1 LHARALNGRTALVT
15 GASSGLG
22 RHFAAV
28 LCAAGAKVALA
39 ARRVERLEAVQAE
52 LEEAGGTTV
61 AVAMDV
67 TDRASVDSAVAKAT
81 AALGPIDIL
90 INNAGLA
97 DPQPFLDMSEES
109 WQMVIDTNL
118 TGVWRVSQAV
128 ARGMAARGRGVIVNI
143 SSVLGVAPSRNN
155 ANYSVAKAGVD
166 YLTRLM
172 ALELGRSGI
181 RVNAI
186 APGYIVT
193 DLNQAFL
200 DGPQGRAFVDRLFPK
215 RVAQPSE
222 LDGALLLLTSDA
234 GSYINGVTLPVEG
247 GTMLKSL

>member
-1 LHARALNGRTALVT
+1 
-15 GASSGLG
+15 
-22 RHFAAV
+22 
-28 LCAAGAKVALA
+28 VALA

-52 LEEAGGTTV
+52 LEESGGQSV

-67 TDRASVDSAVAKAT
+67 TDRVSVDIAVAKAT
-81 AALGPIDIL
+81 VALGPIDIL

-97 DPQPFLDMSEES
+97 DPQSFLEMSEES
-109 WQMVIDTNL
+109 WQRVIDTNL

-143 SSVLGVAPSRNN
+143 SSVLGVVPSRNN
-155 ANYSVAKAGVD
+155 ANYAVAKAGVD
-166 YLTRLM
+166 YLTQLM
-172 ALELGRSGI
+172 ALELGRSRI

-200 DGPQGRAFVDRLFPK
+200 GGPQGRAFVDRLFPK
-215 RVAQPSE
+215 RVALPSE
-222 LDGALLLLTSDA
+222 LDGALLLLASDA

-247 GTMLKSL
+247 GTMLKGL

>member
-1 LHARALNGRTALVT
+1 
-15 GASSGLG
+15 LG
-22 RHFAAV
+22 RHFAGV
-28 LCAAGAKVALA
+28 LCTAGAKVALA

-52 LEEAGGTTV
+52 LEDAGGQAV
-61 AVAMDV
+61 SVAMDV
-67 TDRASVDSAVAKAT
+67 TDRGSVDTAVTQAT

-90 INNAGLA
+90 VNNAGLA
-97 DPQPFLDMSEES
+97 DPHPFLEMSEES
-109 WQMVIDTNL
+109 WGKVIDTNL

-143 SSVLGVAPSRNN
+143 ASVLGIAPNRHNV
-155 ANYSVAKAGVD
+155 NYAVAKAGVA
-166 YLTRLM
+166 YLTQLM
-172 ALELGRSGI
+172 ALELGRNGI

-200 DGPQGRAFVDRLFPK
+200 DGPRGREFVDRLFPR

-222 LDGALLLLTSDA
+222 LDGALLLLASDA

-247 GTMLKSL
+247 GTLLKGL

>member
-1 LHARALNGRTALVT
+1 
-15 GASSGLG
+15 LG
-22 RHFAAV
+22 RHFAGV

-52 LEEAGGTTV
+52 LEELGGQAV

-67 TDRASVDSAVAKAT
+67 TDRVSVDIAVAKAT
-81 AALGPIDIL
+81 VALGPIEIL

-97 DPQPFLDMSEES
+97 DPQSFLDMSEES
-109 WQMVIDTNL
+109 WQRVIDTNL

-143 SSVLGVAPSRNN
+143 SSVLGAVPSRNN
-155 ANYSVAKAGVD
+155 ANYAVAKAGVD
-166 YLTRLM
+166 YLTQLM

-181 RVNAI
+181 RVNAM

-200 DGPQGRAFVDRLFPK
+200 GGSQGRAFVDRLFPK

-222 LDGALLLLTSDA
+222 LDGALLLLASDA

-247 GTMLKSL
+247 GTMLKGL

>member
-1 LHARALNGRTALVT
+1 M
-15 GASSGLG
+15 
-22 RHFAAV
+22 
-28 LCAAGAKVALA
+28 ALA
-39 ARRVERLEAVQAE
+39 ARRVERLEAIQAE
-52 LEEAGGTTV
+52 LEKAGANAI

-67 TDRASVDSAVAKAT
+67 TDRVSVDLAVAKVT
-81 AALGPIDIL
+81 EALGPIDIL

-97 DPQPFLDMSEES
+97 DPQPFLDMTEES
-109 WQMVIDTNL
+109 WRKVIETNL
-118 TGVWRVSQAV
+118 TGVWRVGQVV

-143 SSVLGVAPSRNN
+143 SSVLGEAPSRNN
-155 ANYSVAKAGVD
+155 ANYAVAKAGVD

-172 ALELGRSGI
+172 ALELGRSGV

-193 DLNQAFL
+193 ELTEAFLHGPHGQAF
-200 DGPQGRAFVDRLFPK
+200 VERLFPK
-215 RVAQPSE
+215 RLAQPSE

-247 GTMLKSL
+247 GTRLKGQ